1 GRRSSVPLRSL
12 ATLSEI
18 EGLNQISRENGQRRV
33 VVQLSVRGRDVGSLV
48 AEAREAIAEQVDL
61 PPGVFLE
68 WGGQFENLQAAQ
80 ARIGV
85 VVPIVALLVF
95 GLLVMALGNVR
106 MAIAVFTTVPLGIAG
121 GIFSL
126 ALTGLPFSISVAVG
140 FIVLAGVAVLN
151 GLVMMT
157 SFQARLKEG
166 MGLDEA
172 IFGGAVERFR
182 SVLMTAIVPS
192 LGFVPMAIATGTGA
206 EVQKPL
212 AIVVIGGLI
221 TATALTLF
229 VLPAVTRL
237 ILGREGSDWAGGLK
251 RRMPSLPELPSFRW
265 KPRHQS

>member
-1 GRRSSVPLRSL
+1 
-12 ATLSEI
+12 
-18 EGLNQISRENGQRRV
+18 
-33 VVQLSVRGRDVGSLV
+33 
-48 AEAREAIAEQVDL
+48 
-61 PPGVFLE
+61 
-68 WGGQFENLQAAQ
+68 Q

-85 VVPIVALLVF
+85 VVPIVALLIF

-157 SFQARLKEG
+157 SIQSRLHAD
-166 MGLDEA
+166 MPLDEA

-237 ILGREGSDWAGGLK
+237 ILGRKGSDWTARFK
-251 RRMPSLPELPSFRW
+251 RRLPTLPKISFTRW
-265 KPRHQS
+265 KPRHQA